1 MMQKETPSD
10 LLTDGTA
17 RLVLVTGPSGA
28 GRSTAIRSLED
39 LGYEAID
46 NLPLSLIPRLFD
58 GQGPDKPI
66 ALGIDPRNRDFST
79 YGLIEVIDRFSA
91 GQDAALQ
98 VLYLDCNRD
107 VLLRRFSETRRR
119 HPLAPADSPD
129 EGIDREL
136 DLLGPVKARADLLL
150 DTSEMSP
157 NDLRGELAGWFAPQ
171 GSAPIALTVH
181 SFSYKRGLPRG
192 LDMVLDCRFL
202 QNPYW
207 EENLRASDGRDA
219 AVAEYV
225 AADPRFG
232 AFREKVVDL
241 AQLLLPAYVAAGKP
255 YLAIGFGCTGGQHR
269 SVVMA
274 QTLADALAKTGWRVS
289 IRHRELERSAAQAT
303 PNPARPSG
311 PARAGES
318 NK

>member
-1 MMQKETPSD
+1 MTTPETEQD
-10 LLTDGTA
+10 TFTDGTP

-46 NLPLSLIPRLFD
+46 NLPLSLIPRVFD
-58 GQGPDKPI
+58 GQGPDKPL

-79 YGLIEVIDRFSA
+79 FGLIEVIDRFSA
-91 GQDAALQ
+91 GHDAALQ

-107 VLLRRFSETRRR
+107 VLLRRFSETRRK

-129 EGIDREL
+129 EGIDREM
-136 DLLGPVKARADLLL
+136 DLLGPIKARADLLL

-157 NDLRGELAGWFAPQ
+157 NDLRGELARWFAPR

-207 EENLRASDGRDA
+207 DAGLRAKNGRDS
-219 AVAEYV
+219 AVAAYV
-225 AADPRFG
+225 AADPRFA

-241 AQLLLPAYVAAGKP
+241 AQLLLPAYVDAGKP

-274 QTLADALAKTGWRVS
+274 ETLAEALAEKGWLVS
-289 IRHRELERSAAQAT
+289 IRHRELERATQAT
-303 PNPARPSG
+303 PHPAEAKS
-311 PARAGES
+311 PARAGDV
-318 NK
+318 NQ

>member
-1 MMQKETPSD
+1 MNTDQESD
-10 LLTDGTA
+10 RLTDGTA
-17 RLVLVTGPSGA
+17 RLVLITGPSGA

-46 NLPLSLIPRLFD
+46 NLPLTLIPRLFD
-58 GQGPDKPI
+58 LQGPDKPL

-79 YGLIEVIDRFSA
+79 YGLIEVIDRLST

-119 HPLAPADSPD
+119 HPLAPADSP
-129 EGIDREL
+129 ELGIDREL
-136 DLLGPVKARADLLL
+136 DLLGPIKARADLLL
-150 DTSEMSP
+150 DTSDMSP
-157 NDLRGELAGWFAPQ
+157 NDLRGELARWFAPE

-207 EENLRASDGRDA
+207 DETLRGQDGRDGGVA
-219 AVAEYV
+219 AYV
-225 AADPRFG
+225 SADPRFD
-232 AFREKVVDL
+232 AFRQKVVDL
-241 AQLLLPAYVAAGKP
+241 AHLLLPAYVAAGKP

-274 QTLADALAKTGWRVS
+274 ETLAQALAETGWRVS
-289 IRHRELERSAAQAT
+289 IRHRELERASAHAAPDQ
-303 PNPARPSG
+303 ARPTG
-311 PARAGES
+311 PANAGDG
-318 NK
+318 NQ

>member
-1 MMQKETPSD
+1 MSHDTPSD
-10 LLTDGTA
+10 SLTDGTP

-28 GRSTAIRSLED
+28 GRATAIRSLED

-58 GQGPDKPI
+58 EQGPLKPL

-91 GQDAALQ
+91 GHDAALQ

-119 HPLAPADSPD
+119 HPLAPADSP
-129 EGIDREL
+129 EQGIDREL
-136 DLLGPVKARADLLL
+136 DLLGPIKARADLLL

-157 NDLRGELAGWFAPQ
+157 NDLRGDLARWFAPA

-207 EENLRASDGRDA
+207 DENLRSLDGRDD
-219 AVAEYV
+219 AVADYV
-225 AADPRFG
+225 ASDPRF
-232 AFREKVVDL
+232 ADFREKVVDL
-241 AQLLLPAYVAAGKP
+241 AHLLLPAYVDAGKP

-274 QTLADALAKTGWRVS
+274 KTLGQALAETGWRVS
-289 IRHRELERSAAQAT
+289 IRHRELERSAAHAA
-303 PNPARPSG
+303 PNKARPKG
-311 PARAGES
+311 PASAGDG

>member
-1 MMQKETPSD
+1 MQTEDMSD
-10 LLTDGTA
+10 KQTDGA
-17 RLVLVTGPSGA
+17 PRIVLVTGPSGA

-46 NLPLSLIPRLFD
+46 NLPLSLVPRLFD
-58 GQGPDKPI
+58 GQGPDKPLV
-66 ALGIDPRNRDFST
+66 LGIDTRNRDFST
-79 YGLIEVIDRFSA
+79 FGLIEVIDRLGS
-91 GQDAALQ
+91 GQDAELQ

-129 EGIDREL
+129 LGIDREL
-136 DLLGPVKARADLLL
+136 DLLAPIKARADLLL
-150 DTSEMSP
+150 DTSDMSP
-157 NDLRGELAGWFAPQ
+157 NDLRGDLARWFAPQ

-202 QNPYW
+202 KNPYW
-207 EENLRASDGRDA
+207 DENLRGLNGRDA
-219 AVAEYV
+219 DVVRYV
-225 AADPRFG
+225 TTDPRFE
-232 AFREKVVDL
+232 AFRDKVVDL
-241 AQLLLPAYVAAGKP
+241 AHLLLPAYVAAGKP

-274 QTLADALAKTGWRVS
+274 ETLTNALAETGWRVS
-289 IRHRELERSAAQAT
+289 IRHRELERAAPQQ
-303 PNPARPSG
+303 NSLQARPNG
-311 PARAGES
+311 PASVGDVKE
-318 NK
+318 